1 MIELPVKHKEETET
15 QALAKDIKNN
25 LTVIKDDIVES
36 SKENVING
44 QELDD
49 FIYHHFLNRL
59 DPVEY
64 CENILRHHLPK
75 SRQKLH
81 ENQTALIRAVCNPK
95 LKQVAGM
102 MSRQC
107 LLRGTIIHTCDGKLI
122 PIEEYKDS
130 WETNTSAPIFEIH
143 VKGGHIIK
151 CTANHPIRT
160 QNGWKRADELTTN
173 DYVLCLDYWNKFN
186 DKYTLQYLNENIK
199 EIIIDN
205 HYAKIKNILNTQ
217 IQYIREVLNKLG
229 VHGKISQDEIEID
242 LTYRN
247 NLLNF
252 KKIFPNIEIKNNFV
266 QTDLDTPTGYG
277 IDEEHLYYSPF
288 ISRKEIGVGEVWDVE
303 FPNKGWFVAGGMV
316 VHNSGKCFQKGTKIL
331 MADGSKKNVEDIQVN
346 DKVMSPTSEPRIVTS
361 LGHGTEQMYEIIPD
375 DKGYNSFTVNASHIL
390 SLIGW
395 NGNIFNI
402 EVKDYLKLSPKE
414 KIILLGYRAAVD
426 YPYQPLDFNVY
437 NLGKILSNHETNIF
451 DENIKDYITKYT
463 DKDILQSIKIN
474 SFGTRL
480 QFIAGFIDGNSAS
493 IRKNKVVLKIN
504 DKSFAHEIQD
514 MIRSVGMQSCIK
526 RLKENYYIYFSG
538 KFSLLKSIKT
548 KDLKDDN
555 EAMIFTFKVKEKKVD
570 EYFGFTIDSPDHL
583 FLLGDYTVT
592 HNTESIS
599 SFCGFLIDNYP
610 QMRVGVFTPRL
621 QQAEVSIGRLSTFFQ
636 MNEDRLNNKIVK
648 LTKDRI
654 ELSNKSYVTA
664 VSASDQSNI
673 EGLTFD
679 VIVLDEAQKVSD
691 YTFSERIVPMGGGCV
706 IGSSKIQLLDGTTK
720 TIEELVEEQNVDK
733 IPCIN
738 IETCKLIEGKITQ
751 FCDTGIQDT
760 IKITLSNGQEICG
773 TYDHPVLGYNSKERK
788 IKWYRLDEITT
799 NINACVP
806 KEINI
811 FGNVEEQ
818 KAKILGLL
826 IGDGNYSTRNVYY
839 ATKDSELE
847 QCIIN
852 CFGKNNVCIERSH
865 ITKNKEIFKFMR
877 IRGNEIHTL
886 IGKYEMRGE
895 KGSQKQLPKNYEK
908 FNKKSLSQLIS
919 GLYDTDGTFVI
930 EQNRRGVIGYSTISE
945 TLAHQL
951 IHCLMKFGIH
961 AKLYKKYSKTHIYNN
976 RMIKGGQIFDVS
988 IKGKENILKFN
999 LAFYDYLL
1007 VKYKKDTL
1015 KKMSIILKNRR
1026 EKIAKKYF
1034 NTDLRFEKVINVEYT
1049 GKQHVYDLTVD
1060 EYHNFIANDIF
1071 VHNTN
1076 AKIVQIGTPKTR
1088 NHFYDAVEG
1097 KAHEKWTV
1105 VKRDWTQCAQLWSLD
1120 AIYLPDPKTGIVRPY
1135 SRFVLEQAMPK
1146 VLKQDMFPNN
1156 PEIWTEGNLSV
1167 EDFRTQ
1173 YMLEFIDGAGKYI
1186 DSEQVKRMTDGEF
1199 DWLDHGIIGE
1209 TYVAG
1214 IDFAGSNPDG
1224 DSTQI
1229 SVLRI
1234 CRDGTKHKVFAKEF
1248 QDTSYPQ
1255 QMYYISNL
1263 FGGYHP
1269 RFECKKIFADYTGCG
1284 AAVVQTLKEEF
1295 GIKNLEGIIFNA
1307 RDRFTGS
1314 GMNMKNIMYAKWR
1327 QELDN
1332 NKFKYMTKERFEK
1345 STAEGAGVDNLA
1357 YYHRMI
1363 SEWADLEQ
1371 TVTGYSVNKKIEAPV
1386 GYHDDVC
1393 DSDVLANFAAGDG
1406 QRNHMPRP
1414 TAGRFMWH

>member
-1 MIELPVKHKEETET
+1 MIELPIKHKEETET

-107 LLRGTIIHTCDGKLI
+107 LLRGTIIHTRDGKLI

-130 WETNTSAPIFEIH
+130 WKTNTSAPIFEIH

-217 IQYIREVLNKLG
+217 IQYIREALNKLG

-252 KKIFPNIEIKNNFV
+252 KKIFPNIVIKNNFV

-414 KIILLGYRAAVD
+414 KITLLGYRAAVD

-691 YTFSERIVPMGGGCV
+691 YTFSERIVPMG
-706 IGSSKIQLLDGTTK
+706 
-720 TIEELVEEQNVDK
+720 N
-733 IPCIN
+733 
-738 IETCKLIEGKITQ
+738 
-751 FCDTGIQDT
+751 
-760 IKITLSNGQEICG
+760 
-773 TYDHPVLGYNSKERK
+773 
-788 IKWYRLDEITT
+788 
-799 NINACVP
+799 
-806 KEINI
+806 
-811 FGNVEEQ
+811 
-818 KAKILGLL
+818 
-826 IGDGNYSTRNVYY
+826 
-839 ATKDSELE
+839 
-847 QCIIN
+847 
-852 CFGKNNVCIERSH
+852 
-865 ITKNKEIFKFMR
+865 
-877 IRGNEIHTL
+877 
-886 IGKYEMRGE
+886 
-895 KGSQKQLPKNYEK
+895 
-908 FNKKSLSQLIS
+908 
-919 GLYDTDGTFVI
+919 
-930 EQNRRGVIGYSTISE
+930 
-945 TLAHQL
+945 
-951 IHCLMKFGIH
+951 
-961 AKLYKKYSKTHIYNN
+961 
-976 RMIKGGQIFDVS
+976 
-988 IKGKENILKFN
+988 
-999 LAFYDYLL
+999 
-1007 VKYKKDTL
+1007 
-1015 KKMSIILKNRR
+1015 
-1026 EKIAKKYF
+1026 
-1034 NTDLRFEKVINVEYT
+1034 
-1049 GKQHVYDLTVD
+1049 
-1060 EYHNFIANDIF
+1060 
-1071 VHNTN
+1071 
-1076 AKIVQIGTPKTR
+1076 
-1088 NHFYDAVEG
+1088 
-1097 KAHEKWTV
+1097 
-1105 VKRDWTQCAQLWSLD
+1105 
-1120 AIYLPDPKTGIVRPY
+1120 
-1135 SRFVLEQAMPK
+1135 
-1146 VLKQDMFPNN
+1146 
-1156 PEIWTEGNLSV
+1156 
-1167 EDFRTQ
+1167 
-1173 YMLEFIDGAGKYI
+1173 
-1186 DSEQVKRMTDGEF
+1186 
-1199 DWLDHGIIGE
+1199 
-1209 TYVAG
+1209 
-1214 IDFAGSNPDG
+1214 
-1224 DSTQI
+1224 
-1229 SVLRI
+1229 
-1234 CRDGTKHKVFAKEF
+1234 
-1248 QDTSYPQ
+1248 
-1255 QMYYISNL
+1255 
-1263 FGGYHP
+1263 
-1269 RFECKKIFADYTGCG
+1269 
-1284 AAVVQTLKEEF
+1284 
-1295 GIKNLEGIIFNA
+1295 
-1307 RDRFTGS
+1307 
-1314 GMNMKNIMYAKWR
+1314 
-1327 QELDN
+1327 
-1332 NKFKYMTKERFEK
+1332 
-1345 STAEGAGVDNLA
+1345 
-1357 YYHRMI
+1357 
-1363 SEWADLEQ
+1363 
-1371 TVTGYSVNKKIEAPV
+1371 
-1386 GYHDDVC
+1386 
-1393 DSDVLANFAAGDG
+1393 
-1406 QRNHMPRP
+1406 
-1414 TAGRFMWH
+1414 